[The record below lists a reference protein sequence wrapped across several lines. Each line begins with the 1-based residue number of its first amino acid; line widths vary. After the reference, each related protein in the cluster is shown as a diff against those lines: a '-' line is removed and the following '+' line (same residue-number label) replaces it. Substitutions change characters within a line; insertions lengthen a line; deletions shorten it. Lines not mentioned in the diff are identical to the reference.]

1 MLPLHSER
9 LVLRRFAE
17 NVPAWTLLEQLGMR
31 REGHLRE
38 SLWFKGRWADEYLY
52 AILRR
57 DWLTNR
63 RRS

>member
-1 MLPLHSER
+1 
-9 LVLRRFAE
+9 VT
-17 NVPAWTLLEQLGMR
+17 TLLALALLAASPTYR
-31 REGHLRE
+31 PA
-38 SLWFKGRWADEYLY
+38 SAASWADEYLY